1 MAKSKSKSRPE
12 KGRTSSRRV
21 GLATVTLAI
30 VTLAAIGAVLWLTL
44 SADTTMDRLRAD
56 ADRQSLQA
64 VIDLPAPSDNAPQTA
79 EVAPPPTQPAT
90 PAPEPEPAEEI
101 VQALPPAPA
110 PVAELVQASAI
121 GPLPRIAPDGRTPW
135 QTYARPFDTADTRP
149 RIAIVVT
156 DMGHSHAPTNA
167 AIQRL
172 PGSVTLAFTPY
183 APDLDAW
190 LIAAREGGHETL
202 MMMPMEPDTYPRD
215 DPGPHTLLTS
225 LGPDANRDRLEWVLS
240 RGAGYVGVVTEMGSR
255 FTASEEALSPV
266 LDALGKRGLLV
277 LDNHTAENSR
287 IDDLAAQFGLPQ
299 AANSRLIDSETDRDS
314 IDLRLQ
320 ELEDLAR
327 ENGFAVGLA
336 HPYPLTFERLA
347 AWIPM
352 LERKGIVLAPI
363 TAVVSRP
370 TTG

>member
-1 MAKSKSKSRPE
+1 MAKAKGKSRP
-12 KGRTSSRRV
+12 KSDRPKSRRV
-21 GLATVTLAI
+21 GVATVALAI
-30 VTLAAIGAVLWLTL
+30 VTLATAGAVLWLTL
-44 SADTTMDRLRAD
+44 SADTTMARLRAN
-56 ADRQSLQA
+56 ADRNSLQA
-64 VIDLPAPSDNAPQTA
+64 VIDLPSPTGDAA
-79 EVAPPPTQPAT
+79 EPAGST
-90 PAPEPEPAEEI
+90 PAAVVPEPEAPASEPQQQAME
-101 VQALPPAPA
+101 ALPPAP
-110 PVAELVQASAI
+110 VTELVQVSAV

-135 QTYARPFDTADTRP
+135 QTYARPFDNADTRP

-167 AIQRL
+167 AIRRL
-172 PGSVTLAFTPY
+172 PGPVTLAFSPY
-183 APDLDAW
+183 APDLEAW
-190 LIAAREGGHETL
+190 LIAARELGHETL
-202 MMMPMEPDTYPRD
+202 MMLPMEPETYPRD

-225 LGPDANRDRLEWVLS
+225 LGPNVNRDRLEWVLS

-255 FTASEEALSPV
+255 FTTSEEALSPV
-266 LDALGKRGLLV
+266 LSALGERGLLV
-277 LDNHTAENSR
+277 LDNGAAADSR
-287 IDDLAAQFGLPQ
+287 IGDLAGRLGLPQ
-299 AANSRLIDSETDRDS
+299 AANSRLIDADTERDS

-347 AWIPM
+347 AWIPT

-363 TAVVSRP
+363 TAVAGRP

>member
-12 KGRTSSRRV
+12 KDRPSSRRV
-21 GLATVTLAI
+21 GLATVTLAV

-44 SADTTMDRLRAD
+44 SADTTMDRLRAS

-64 VIDLPAPSDNAPQTA
+64 VIDLPVPTDSPSQTA
-79 EVAPPPTQPAT
+79 EVVPTPPEPAA
-90 PAPEPEPAEEI
+90 PAPEPTEE
-101 VQALPPAPA
+101 VTQPLPPA

-156 DMGHSHAPTNA
+156 DMGHAHAPTNA

-183 APDLDAW
+183 APDLNAW
-190 LIAAREGGHETL
+190 LIAARESGHETL

-266 LDALGKRGLLV
+266 LDALGQRGLLV
-277 LDNHTAENSR
+277 LDNHTAANSR
-287 IDDLAAQFGLPQ
+287 IGDLAGRFGLPQ

-352 LERKGIVLAPI
+352 LERKGFVLAPI

>member
-44 SADTTMDRLRAD
+44 SADTTMDRLRAN

-64 VIDLPAPSDNAPQTA
+64 VIDLPAPSDESSQTA
-79 EVAPPPTQPAT
+79 AMMPPPTQPAA
-90 PAPEPEPAEEI
+90 PEPEPEPAEE
-101 VQALPPAPA
+101 VTLALPPA

-121 GPLPRIAPDGRTPW
+121 GPLPRIAADGRTPW

-277 LDNHTAENSR
+277 LDNHSAENSR

>member
-64 VIDLPAPSDNAPQTA
+64 VIDLPIPSDETSQTA
-79 EVAPPPTQPAT
+79 EMAPTQPAAAT
-90 PAPEPEPAEEI
+90 PEPEPEPTEEI
-101 VQALPPAPA
+101 AQALPPA

-121 GPLPRIAPDGRTPW
+121 GPLPRIAADGRTPW

-277 LDNHTAENSR
+277 LDNHSAENSR
-287 IDDLAAQFGLPQ
+287 IDDLAGQFGLPQ